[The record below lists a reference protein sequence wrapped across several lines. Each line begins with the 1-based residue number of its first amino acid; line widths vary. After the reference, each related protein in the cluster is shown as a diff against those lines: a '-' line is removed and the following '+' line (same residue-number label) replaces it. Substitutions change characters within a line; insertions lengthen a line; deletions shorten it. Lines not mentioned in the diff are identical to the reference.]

1 MNFYIPTLPNAEDR
15 DGGTRKVLTADFY
28 FEIDGLGYVIRKGFE
43 WDGASIPWIMRW
55 KYGSPFDGVHLVG
68 GLVHDAIYAD
78 EVEYSDSKHTY
89 HGAPCLADFTRL
101 EADNIY
107 YSLIR
112 KYGAVMLRAF
122 KEWAA
127 VRICGDSHWT
137 KR

>member
-68 GLVHDAIYAD
+68 GLVHDAIYGDAI
-78 EVEYSDSKHTY
+78 YASGITF
-89 HGAPCLADFTRL
+89 LADFTRL
-101 EADNIY
+101 DADNIY

-112 KYGAVMLRAF
+112 HFGAVMLRSA
-122 KEWAA
+122 KEWFA
-127 VRICGDSHWT
+127 VRVFGGSHWT